1 MASGSITTSH
11 SALKRKNLRRSRRY
25 AVDATIM
32 QVYYLDASGKMKVA
46 RTRAINISE
55 GGMAFELPE
64 AAQPMS
70 MIRFQSDK
78 YKLFGSGAV
87 RFCNKTGSKYAIGIE
102 FTEGLHWSPP
112 DDDDVKEP
120 IPICPPLR

>member
-1 MASGSITTSH
+1 MRTGSIMTSH
-11 SALKRKNLRRSRRY
+11 SALKRKDLRRSRRY

-55 GGMAFELPE
+55 GGMSFELPE

-87 RFCNKTGSKYAIGIE
+87 RYCNKTGSKYVIGIE
-102 FTEGLHWSPP
+102 FTEGLRWSPP
-112 DDDDVKEP
+112 DDDVKEP
-120 IPICPPLR
+120 IPICPPL